1 MSARHFAPSGSAFGS
16 GASGIDISSV
26 VNSKRS
32 SSTETTVKVR
42 IVGAVLLSDDPSSGT
57 KKQLLNPSGDREI
70 FGYEMVTLTFDRAGI
85 TVCKANRYHQ
95 PDGVQ
100 RWLDLDPVG
109 LFGWREV
116 RGFLLSP
123 VQGEKDIQPTR
134 AGKRSHVAEIPGQL
148 SMRAP
153 FQMAYEGMAH
163 DGAMLEVF
171 TVEGMFKLFLPSI
184 SYSVISSSLLVAQS
198 LAGQHSLLADDGML
212 ESHEVHAATLGVRD
226 VEEVAKEASKRG
238 ALDKLT
244 SDRRRSSIG
253 LLRTALALLTVAIVL
268 CAIAL
273 SLAQSAGAIH
283 VPVVTQVNEAQVP
296 SQAGG

>member
-1 MSARHFAPSGSAFGS
+1 
-16 GASGIDISSV
+16 
-26 VNSKRS
+26 
-32 SSTETTVKVR
+32 VR
-42 IVGAVLLSDDPSSGT
+42 IVGAVLLSDDSSLET
-57 KKQLLNPSGDREI
+57 KEQLLNPSGDREI
-70 FGYEMVTLTFDRAGI
+70 FGHEMVTLTFDRVGI
-85 TVCKANRYHQ
+85 TVCKANQYYQ
-95 PDGVQ
+95 PDGAP
-100 RWLDLDPVG
+100 RWLDLDLVG

-116 RGFLLSP
+116 RGFLLSSA
-123 VQGEKDIQPTR
+123 QDEKDIQPART
-134 AGKRSHVAEIPGQL
+134 GKRSYVTKIPGQL

-153 FQMAYEGMAH
+153 SRMAYEDMAH

-171 TVEGMFKLFLPSI
+171 TVEGMFKLFLPGI

-198 LAGQHSLLADDGML
+198 LAAQHSLLVDDGML

-226 VEEVAKEASKRG
+226 VKEVAKEASTRG
-238 ALDKLT
+238 VLDKLT
-244 SDRRRSSIG
+244 SNRRRSSIG